1 MRLIETLR
9 SASPLIHHITN
20 YVTMNDCAN
29 ATLAVGASPV
39 MVSSPE
45 EAPQMAALASAL
57 VLNMGTPD
65 EACIRAMLSA
75 GRTAKDR
82 GIPIV
87 FDPVGAGA
95 TPFRQTLSLKI
106 MEELRPDIVKGNAA
120 ELSFLGGLKSAQR
133 GVDSLE
139 SAKTEAMFAV
149 ASRYACIAVA
159 TGEADYICDGVELYM
174 VRGGNP
180 TLGRVCGT
188 GCMSASVLAAM
199 AAGMAVGMGTTS
211 SGSYLRAALSSCLT
225 MKLAGEEAER
235 TVLAALPAA
244 APSALSAA
252 APGIAPGLASFRV
265 ALMDA
270 LSRMDDDALDA
281 AWTRCEATDA
291 RA

>member
-57 VLNMGTPD
+57 VLNMGTSD
-65 EACIRAMLSA
+65 EAGIRAMLSA

-82 GIPIV
+82 GIPVV

-95 TPFRQTLSLKI
+95 TPYRQALSLRI
-106 MEELRPDIVKGNAA
+106 MDEVRPDFVKGNAA

-139 SAKTEAMFAV
+139 SAKAEALFTV
-149 ASRYACIAVA
+149 ASRYACVAVA
-159 TGEADYICDGVELYM
+159 TGEADHVCDGKTLYL

-188 GCMSASVLAAM
+188 GCMSASVLASM
-199 AAGMAVGMGTTS
+199 AAVSPDA
-211 SGSYLRAALSSCLT
+211 YLRAALSTCLA
-225 MKLAGEEAER
+225 MKLAGEAAER
-235 TVLAALPAA
+235 AV
-244 APSALSAA
+244 SAA
-252 APGIAPGLASFRV
+252 SPDLAPGLASFRV
-265 ALMDA
+265 ALMDN
-270 LSRMDDDALDA
+270 LSRMDDDALEA
-281 AWTRCEATDA
+281 AWDRCEAMDEKA
-291 RA
+291 

>member
-1 MRLIETLR
+1 METLR

-20 YVTMNDCAN
+20 YVTVNDCAN

-45 EAPQMAALASAL
+45 EAPQMAAMASAL

-65 EACIRAMLSA
+65 EAGIRAMLSA
-75 GRTAKDR
+75 GRTAKGR
-82 GIPIV
+82 GIPVV

-95 TPFRQTLSLKI
+95 TPFRQELSLRI
-106 MEELRPDIVKGNAA
+106 MQELRPDIVKGNAA

-139 SAKTEAMFAV
+139 SAKAEALFTV
-149 ASRYACIAVA
+149 ASRFACVAVA
-159 TGEADYICDGVELYM
+159 TGEIDYVCDGVELHV
-174 VRGGNP
+174 VRGGNA

-188 GCMSASVLAAM
+188 GCMSASILASM
-199 AAGMAVGMGTTS
+199 AAVSPRA
-211 SGSYLRAALSSCLT
+211 YLRAALACCLT
-225 MKLAGEEAER
+225 MKLAGEKAER

-244 APSALSAA
+244 LSAALSAA
-252 APGIAPGLASFRV
+252 ESAKMPGFAPSLGSFRV

-270 LSRMDDDALDA
+270 LGWMDDATLEA
-281 AWTRCEATDA
+281 AWNRCEVIDVGV
-291 RA
+291 